1 MLVYHGFAAAALTDP
16 ALRASE
22 MFTNGRGLIGFFAT
36 QLALIRTDD
45 ERRHLATADA
55 TGLLS
60 LLLGLSIAVL
70 LEQTTAG
77 RSDRGVG
84 RPPRPTHELTP
95 RRPTPLTTVALGGV
109 CHAKRPRRNAEMTC
123 QLVALCFDAN
133 DPHRSG
139 ALLGR
144 GVALGRRRGDRRRGQ
159 SRADRW
165 HEVPDRFRVGPRA
178 EGAIVEPA
186 PSRPDDHVTRRPD
199 RKRSSD

>member
-70 LEQTTAG
+70 LEQTTPDEAIAVLDAHL
-77 RSDRGVG
+77 DR
-84 RPPRPTHELTP
+84 LT
-95 RRPTPLTTVALGGV
+95 
-109 CHAKRPRRNAEMTC
+109 N
-123 QLVALCFDAN
+123 
-133 DPHRSG
+133 
-139 ALLGR
+139 
-144 GVALGRRRGDRRRGQ
+144 
-159 SRADRW
+159 
-165 HEVPDRFRVGPRA
+165 
-178 EGAIVEPA
+178 
-186 PSRPDDHVTRRPD
+186 
-199 RKRSSD
+199 